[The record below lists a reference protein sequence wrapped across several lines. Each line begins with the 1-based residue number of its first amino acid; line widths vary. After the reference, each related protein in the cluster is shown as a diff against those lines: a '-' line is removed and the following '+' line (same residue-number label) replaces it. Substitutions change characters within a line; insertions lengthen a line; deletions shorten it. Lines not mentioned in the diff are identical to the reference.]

1 MVLLS
6 SAFVVVRQDDRLNN
20 NKKKQK
26 PSHTGEDGTDGVT
39 ANGQDRNIG
48 PEYQG
53 RGISEHRK
61 DRGGRRKRRL
71 MIITGQERSEEVEL
85 RAGHTLSRH

>member
-1 MVLLS
+1 MGLLS

-20 NKKKQK
+20 KKKQR
-26 PSHTGEDGTDGVT
+26 PSQTGEDGTDGVT

-53 RGISEHRK
+53 RTISEHRK